1 MNSSES
7 LGLQKLVSRADM
19 LVKMKNLH
27 VVLADHVLDGSL
39 DRCRLDGVD

>member
-1 MNSSES
+1 MNSSEF
-7 LGLQKLVSRADM
+7 LGLQKMVSKANRLVR
-19 LVKMKNLH
+19 MKNLH